1 MLSSKRQFGDKGEEE
16 AVGFL
21 SSNGYKIIDRNYLCP
36 KYGEIDIVAAKIE
49 GKIFS
54 KTAVLVFVEVKTI
67 KGDGT
72 DLAAALAAQNVHY
85 YKQQRLIRTAKHY
98 LLDKKIPSSTPWR
111 IDVVLVVLN
120 ENDKPVKIEHLESA
134 VWGR

>member
-1 MLSSKRQFGDKGEEE
+1 MPSSKRQFGDKGEEAAE
-16 AVGFL
+16 GFL
-21 SSNGYKIIDRNYLCP
+21 GANGYKIIERNYLCP

-49 GKIFS
+49 GKLFA

-98 LLDKKIPSSTPWR
+98 LLDKKIPASTPWR

-120 ENDKPVKIEHLESA
+120 EEDKPVKIEHLESA